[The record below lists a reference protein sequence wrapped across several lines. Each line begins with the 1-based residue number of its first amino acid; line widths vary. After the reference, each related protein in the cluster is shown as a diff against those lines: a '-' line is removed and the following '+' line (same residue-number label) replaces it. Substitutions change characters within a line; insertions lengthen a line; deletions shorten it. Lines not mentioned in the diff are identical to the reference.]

1 MKKQIDGQMSLFD
14 IIPENPHD
22 FDGDPDYQ
30 GRTDEIS
37 RYSIEHNFE
46 MSIKLR
52 KCADCFEDPDELFKG
67 CHEYWVR
74 CPKCGRETEH
84 FDKLYKAMQAWNRG
98 ERSAPHTPP
107 IHRFL
112 RYGPHT
118 LIPRARAETRDW
130 LDRYG
135 VPDWVKWE
143 KDSLPCDNC
152 TWYDGSTC
160 RSGGHTCHYEY
171 GYLICDG
178 FYQSIVERT
187 PRTVGDSFPSIKV
200 CTFSGHTCNKSEL
213 WKVADTLDEL
223 QCPHVCCRK
232 CNTKACGARC
242 NGSEEPKDTVTM
254 FGEEWYPL
262 SKKPEGITQYDDL
275 RILGPYKSVYGE
287 RWSNCPAKLCDG
299 EIVAYDVPWDIPK
312 PDWKYWRLKEKVYP
326 LDIKGICD
334 DPYCPQCGYP
344 FETIRSC
351 KGYEV
356 DCERCPEC
364 HIRVDWTTWHRLN
377 DKETEE

>member
-1 MKKQIDGQMSLFD
+1 MKKQIPGQMSLFD
-14 IIPENPHD
+14 YI
-22 FDGDPDYQ
+22 
-30 GRTDEIS
+30 DEP
-37 RYSIEHNFE
+37 
-46 MSIKLR
+46 KP
-52 KCADCFEDPDELFKG
+52 ADE
-67 CHEYWVR
+67 W
-74 CPKCGRETEH
+74 T
-84 FDKLYKAMQAWNRG
+84 
-98 ERSAPHTPP
+98 
-107 IHRFL
+107 
-112 RYGPHT
+112 
-118 LIPRARAETRDW
+118 
-130 LDRYG
+130 
-135 VPDWVKWE
+135 
-143 KDSLPCDNC
+143 LPCDTC
-152 TWYDGSTC
+152 GHDIKGCCDYDYINNHDYC
-160 RSGGHTCHYEY
+160 V
-171 GYLICDG
+171 L
-178 FYQSIVERT
+178 
-187 PRTVGDSFPSIKV
+187 GDKWIPKAPEPKV
-200 CTFSGHTCNKSEL
+200 CTFSMHTCNKSEL

-254 FGEEWYPL
+254 FGEEWHLL

-312 PDWKYWRLKEKVYP
+312 PAWKYWRLKEKVYP

>member
-1 MKKQIDGQMSLFD
+1 MKKQIPGQMSLFD
-14 IIPENPHD
+14 FIEEPKPADEWALPCDTCGHD
-22 FDGDPDYQ
+22 V
-30 GRTDEIS
+30 
-37 RYSIEHNFE
+37 
-46 MSIKLR
+46 
-52 KCADCFEDPDELFKG
+52 KG
-67 CHEYWVR
+67 CCDYDYINNHDYCVLGDKWI
-74 CPKCGRETEH
+74 PKPPE
-84 FDKLYKAMQAWNRG
+84 
-98 ERSAPHTPP
+98 HTPP
-107 IHRFL
+107 VHRYL

-118 LIPRARAETRDW
+118 LIQKVRDETRDW

-135 VPDWVKWE
+135 VPDWVKWDKE
-143 KDSLPCDNC
+143 SLPCDNC

-254 FGEEWYPL
+254 FGEEWHLL
-262 SKKPEGITQYDDL
+262 SEKPEGITQYDEL

-344 FETIRSC
+344 FETIRS
-351 KGYEV
+351 
-356 DCERCPEC
+356 
-364 HIRVDWTTWHRLN
+364 
-377 DKETEE
+377 